1 MYPDNRAVASA
12 GSLPCEVP
20 RRTREQDCDR
30 RHLYA
35 GTTHCYPTQSGYVHM
50 LLSGTAKS
58 RVVQHNWDRDS
69 VHTAEQDLNGRT
81 PMPKQISVFDQ
92 SRLARMFQL
101 IQSFL
106 NGSCSR
112 RDPGSNPGIR
122 FCLVLVGRTF
132 VSESKEKNPQVPYS
146 MQSEKASLQV
156 SGA

>member
-1 MYPDNRAVASA
+1 MGLLPVQALCVVRSLVVLASKTVTE
-12 GSLPCEVP
+12 GIYMRVLP
-20 RRTREQDCDR
+20 TATL
-30 RHLYA
+30 H
-35 GTTHCYPTQSGYVHM
+35 SGYVHM

-156 SGA
+156 YGA